1 MRIKGENKSCN
12 HDKLMFPIDI
22 IIIIDVSL
30 IFGQPFLATT
40 KAMVDVDLGEMD
52 VWSNDE

>member
-1 MRIKGENKSCN
+1 
-12 HDKLMFPIDI
+12 MFPIDI